1 MRNVKIIY
9 RLAVILTAFF
19 TLSGCVVHRT
29 TKVAEFPKM
38 YEETPHSL
46 LILPPINEST
56 DAEAKDYY
64 STTIPIPMIFHG
76 YYVFPYELTSEIL
89 KQEGI
94 YDSELLRD
102 LPLAKFQEYFGA
114 DAVLFTTIKK
124 WNLQYLVISS
134 TLTVSIDCEIKSTHT
149 SETLWS
155 YNGTVVV
162 DLSGQNNS
170 GGGLAGLLIQVAM
183 TAANSAAA
191 DYVRYAHVAN
201 QRAIAALPYGHY
213 HPQYGLDK
221 DQVIIDQTPPGKTVR

>member
-1 MRNVKIIY
+1 MLSAF
-9 RLAVILTAFF
+9 LALA
-19 TLSGCVVHRT
+19 GCVHRT
-29 TKVAEFPKM
+29 TKMAEFPKM
-38 YEETPHSL
+38 YEEQPHSI

-76 YYVFPYELTSEIL
+76 YYVFPYELPSEIL

-114 DAVLFTTIKK
+114 DAVMFTTIKK
-124 WNLQYLVISS
+124 WNLQYIVISS

-162 DLSGQNNS
+162 DLTGRNNS
-170 GGGLAGLLIQVAM
+170 GGGLAGLLVQIAV

-191 DYVRYAHVAN
+191 DYVKYAHVAN
-201 QRAIAALPYGHY
+201 RMAIAALPYGQY
-213 HPQYGLDK
+213 HPQYRLDK
-221 DQVIIDQTPPGKTVR
+221 EEIIIDQTPPDKGVR

>member
-1 MRNVKIIY
+1 MV
-9 RLAVILTAFF
+9 LAFLTL
-19 TLSGCVVHRT
+19 TGCVHRT
-29 TKVAEFPKM
+29 TKMAEFPKM
-38 YEETPHSL
+38 YEEQPHSI

-102 LPLAKFQEYFGA
+102 IPLAKFQDYFGA

-124 WNLQYLVISS
+124 WNLQYIVISS

-162 DLSGQNNS
+162 DLTGQNNS
-170 GGGLAGLLIQVAM
+170 GGGLAGLIIQVAM
-183 TAANSAAA
+183 TAANSVAA
-191 DYVRYAHVAN
+191 DYVKYAHVAN
-201 QRAIAALPYGHY
+201 RMAIAALPYGQY
-213 HPQYGLDK
+213 HPQYGLDRGE
-221 DQVIIDQTPPGKTVR
+221 VIIDRTPSDKSVR

>member
-1 MRNVKIIY
+1 MVM
-9 RLAVILTAFF
+9 AAFF
-19 TLSGCVVHRT
+19 TLTGCVVHRT
-29 TKVAEFPKM
+29 TKIAEFPKM
-38 YEETPHSL
+38 YEEKPQSI

-64 STTIPIPMIFHG
+64 STTIPIPMIFQG

-102 LPLAKFQEYFGA
+102 LPLAKFQEFFGA

-124 WNLQYLVISS
+124 WDLQYIVISS
-134 TLTVSIDCEIKSTHT
+134 SLTVSIDCEIKSTHT

-162 DLSGQNNS
+162 DLSGRNNS

-191 DYVRYAHVAN
+191 DYVKYAHVAN
-201 QRAIAALPYGHY
+201 RMAIAALPYGHY

-221 DQVIIDQTPPGKTVR
+221 DQIIIDQTPPGKTVR

>member
-1 MRNVKIIY
+1 MHNVKILC
-9 RLAVILTAFF
+9 RAVVIAIAFLTL
-19 TLSGCVVHRT
+19 TGCAVPQT
-29 TKVAEFPKM
+29 TKLAEFPKM
-38 YEETPHSL
+38 YEENPHSI

-64 STTIPIPMIFHG
+64 STTIPIPVIFHG

-102 LPLAKFQEYFGA
+102 LPLAKFREYFGA

-124 WNLQYLVISS
+124 WDLQYIVISS
-134 TLTVSIDCEIKSTHT
+134 SLTVSIECEMKSTHS
-149 SETLWS
+149 SETLWN

-162 DLSGQNNS
+162 DLSGQNNG
-170 GGGLAGLLIQVAM
+170 GGGLAGLIIQMAV

-191 DYVRYAHVAN
+191 DYVKHAHVAN
-201 QRAIAALPYGHY
+201 RMAMAALPYGQY

-221 DQVIIDQTPPGKTVR
+221 DQVIVDQTPPGKTAR